1 MRSSSSSSG
10 VPGPPGSLDGDYFIQ
25 QDSNTISGTD
35 DEEVAE
41 CGSRKVVPPVKLVER
56 VVKVSPAWSKH
67 VKGSKE
73 HYYSSGQ
80 DQTSEFYG
88 PLCSQLTAKPV
99 CLSEF
104 RRCVRVE
111 VDVLGCPS

>member
-1 MRSSSSSSG
+1 MRSSSSSSSG

-67 VKGSKE
+67 AKGSKE

-88 PLCSQLTAKPV
+88 PLCSQLTAKPL
-99 CLSEF
+99 CLS
-104 RRCVRVE
+104 RGR
-111 VDVLGCPS
+111 G